1 MFKVISRIA
10 GASPI
15 LSAVY
20 LACSPRF
27 GERLYHPD
35 LFQPLY
41 SPDGDYDHAV
51 FSNNTYR
58 DVFFS
63 SKNGKKLHGL
73 FFPVAGAKKTILCSH
88 GNKGNLFDI
97 SRLIQLLLDTGNNV
111 FVYDY
116 QGYGRSQGSPTVR
129 RVCEDAIAAFD
140 WLVKEEKI
148 DSQDIILYGE
158 SLGAGISCHVAKQR
172 EVAGLILQSAFTNI
186 RDIAIE
192 SIPLLQAYPEWLF
205 PRPFL
210 DNEKV
215 LAEVRKPVLIL
226 HGTFDKDVPF
236 THAKKLFAHA
246 NGTKM
251 LVELPNTL
259 HEDIAL
265 EDNDV
270 FAKAAREFFANL
282 TKRETVATS

>member
-10 GASPI
+10 SASAI

-41 SPDGDYDHAV
+41 TPDGNYDHEV
-51 FSNNTYR
+51 FSNNSYR
-58 DVFFS
+58 DVFFP

-73 FFPVAGAKKTILCSH
+73 FFPVAGAKKTILINH
-88 GNKGNLFDI
+88 GNKGNLSDLNT
-97 SRLIQLLLDTGNNV
+97 LIHVLLGTGNSL

-148 DSQDIILYGE
+148 DAHDIVLFGE
-158 SLGAGISCHVAKQR
+158 SLGAGISCHVARHR

-192 SIPLLQAYPEWLF
+192 SIPVLQAYPEWLF

-210 DNEKV
+210 DNSRT
-215 LAEVRKPVLIL
+215 LAEVRTPVLFL
-226 HGTFDKDVPF
+226 HGTFDKDVPIA
-236 THAKKLFAHA
+236 HSKKLFAAA
-246 NGTKM
+246 NGTKT

-259 HEDIAL
+259 HDEIAQQDCDL
-265 EDNDV
+265 
-270 FAKAAREFFANL
+270 ATKAVTEFCAGL
-282 TKRETVATS
+282 VARETVAAQ